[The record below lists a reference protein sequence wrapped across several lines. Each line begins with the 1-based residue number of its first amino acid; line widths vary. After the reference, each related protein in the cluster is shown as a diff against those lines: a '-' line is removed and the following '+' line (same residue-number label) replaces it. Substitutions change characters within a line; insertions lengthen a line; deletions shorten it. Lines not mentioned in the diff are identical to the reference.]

1 MRKPEETILLGVVF
15 TFEMVGGAINNL
27 GDWLSFLRKDLLLGP
42 LLLYFNFGFTGLF

>member
-27 GDWLSFLRKDLLLGP
+27 GDWLSFLRKDLLPGP
-42 LLLYFNFGFTGLF
+42 LLLYFNFGFTGVF